1 MGTKGVSGLEVH
13 HGTVHHLA
21 RVCRGGSHVLL
32 GQTECGAAL
41 PGLVLHRDGI
51 GFHLVL
57 IVRNP
62 HGYDGFSTSALLPL
76 YRWAF
81 RAIFTP
87 YPLTFALA
95 AAAFEIAIGLLLLG
109 KGQYVKM
116 GLFAGSLFL
125 LAITPLGIE
134 TLPNVLLALGLGY
147 LATRAF
153 PMSFW
158 GLVRAK
164 LDLRPRCAGE

>member
-1 MGTKGVSGLEVH
+1 MEQFIIWLVFVVVVLACCWVKPNAARLFLGVFFIVM
-13 HGTVHHLA
+13 
-21 RVCRGGSHVLL
+21 
-32 GQTECGAAL
+32 
-41 PGLVLHRDGI
+41 GI

-81 RAIFTP
+81 RAIVTP
-87 YPLTFALA
+87 YPLAFALA
-95 AAAFEIAIGLLLLG
+95 AAAFEIAVGLLLLG
-109 KGQYVKM
+109 KGEYVKM
-116 GLFAGSLFL
+116 GLLAGSLFL

-134 TLPNVLLALGLGY
+134 TLPNALLALGLGY

-164 LDLRPRCAGE
+164 

>member
-1 MGTKGVSGLEVH
+1 MEQFIIWLVFVLVVLACCWVKPNAARLFLGLFFIVM
-13 HGTVHHLA
+13 
-21 RVCRGGSHVLL
+21 
-32 GQTECGAAL
+32 
-41 PGLVLHRDGI
+41 GI
-51 GFHLVL
+51 GFHIVL

-81 RAIFTP
+81 RAIVMP
-87 YPLTFALA
+87 YPLAFALA
-95 AAAFEIAIGLLLLG
+95 AAAFEIAVGLLLLG

-116 GLFAGSLFL
+116 GLLAGSLFL
-125 LAITPLGIE
+125 LVITPLGIE
-134 TLPNVLLALGLGY
+134 TLPNALLALGLGY

-164 LDLRPRCAGE
+164 LDLRPRRAGE